1 MKDEEGGEGISR
13 KNNVHGFRLLCFA
26 IISLFPPASF
36 FSSFILSPS
45 YFSKR
50 EASMFVRMEV
60 VGLALDEQTK
70 VPLIILR
77 DEDEKYIL
85 PIWIGALEAV
95 AISMPL
101 NGVILNRPMTH
112 DLFLNTLET
121 LGVRLEYIEITE
133 IKDSTYFAEIVFLKD
148 EERFRIDSRPSDAIA
163 LALRARAPIMVSQK
177 VLDEI
182 EQIKRGDYQVVLQD
196 EESKRWAEV
205 LEKYNLED
213 IKYKM

>member
-1 MKDEEGGEGISR
+1 
-13 KNNVHGFRLLCFA
+13 
-26 IISLFPPASF
+26 
-36 FSSFILSPS
+36 
-45 YFSKR
+45 
-50 EASMFVRMEV
+50 MFVKMEV

-196 EESKRWAEV
+196 EESKKWAEI
-205 LEKYNLED
+205 LEKYDLED

>member
-1 MKDEEGGEGISR
+1 
-13 KNNVHGFRLLCFA
+13 
-26 IISLFPPASF
+26 
-36 FSSFILSPS
+36 
-45 YFSKR
+45 
-50 EASMFVRMEV
+50 MFVEMEV

-77 DEDEKYIL
+77 DKDEKYIL

-101 NGVILNRPMTH
+101 NGVTLNRPMTH

-121 LGVRLEYIEITE
+121 LGVKLEYIEITE
-133 IKDSTYFAEIVFLKD
+133 IKDSTYFAEVVFLKG
-148 EERFRIDSRPSDAIA
+148 EEKLRIDSRPSDAIA
-163 LALRARAPIMVSQK
+163 LALRAKAPIMVSQK
-177 VLDEI
+177 ILDEI
-182 EQIKRGDYQVVLQD
+182 EVEKQEKYQVVLDD
-196 EESKRWAEV
+196 EESKKWAEI